1 MSHAER
7 RYVHRV
13 GRTARMG
20 QAGEAVLF
28 LLPSEAPYLPLL
40 GSHGVRLAPLPLDPV
55 LEPLPDLEN
64 ASVRGCMKYSDTTLI
79 FVLNGECVLPFLLT
93 LC

>member
-1 MSHAER
+1 MR

-40 GSHGVRLAPLPLDPV
+40 GGHGVRLATLPLDPV
-55 LEPLPDLEN
+55 LAALPDFDA
-64 ASVRGCMKYSDTTLI
+64 ASVRTDNTPSSRIYCI
-79 FVLNGECVLPFLLT
+79 
-93 LC
+93 